1 MQTYMSHFRMK
12 LAAILVDSPLS
23 TIKFT
28 QRVVEN
34 SVQQLSD
41 SDDSITLTQ
50 SEEIAIDLMQEKLR

>member
-12 LAAILVDSPLS
+12 LAAILVDSLLS

-28 QRVVEN
+28 QRVVES